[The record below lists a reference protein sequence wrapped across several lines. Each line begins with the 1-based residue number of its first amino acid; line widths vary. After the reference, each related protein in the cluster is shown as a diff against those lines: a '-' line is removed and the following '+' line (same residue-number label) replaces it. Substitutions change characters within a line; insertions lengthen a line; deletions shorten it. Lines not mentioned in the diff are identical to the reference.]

1 MAGVD
6 HTSIK
11 TFIQSEK
18 AITGFSH
25 CGCGAV
31 WAGMRWEGGEGL
43 RSRSSVVNWSL
54 HVSINLF
61 LHSFVKGYWEGRGI
75 GLSVT
80 VMFKVCVPR
89 TRY

>member
-1 MAGVD
+1 
-6 HTSIK
+6 
-11 TFIQSEK
+11 
-18 AITGFSH
+18 
-25 CGCGAV
+25 
-31 WAGMRWEGGEGL
+31 MRCEGGEGL

-80 VMFKVCVPR
+80 AMFKVCMVG
-89 TRY
+89 RYDRGEGLNGEGKVGLYRIG